1 MPFKSSFERKKAI
14 SPVLATVILI
24 SITLIAA
31 TAVSG
36 FVFGLFGT
44 FTSTAVVSASG
55 SSSCSGTPESC
66 TLFLSNTGSSNVA
79 VTGVCRL
86 NFGGSSYLGTA
97 SIVSGSL
104 NAGRQATVSCVS
116 SSPGS
121 HATSGTQITGS
132 VAIGNGAQVLFA
144 ATAA

>member
-1 MPFKSSFERKKAI
+1 MMICDYPTGKREGI

-31 TAVSG
+31 TAISG

-55 SSSCSGTPESC
+55 SSSCTGTPESC
-66 TLFLSNTGSSNVA
+66 TLFLTNTGTSSVA
-79 VTGVCRL
+79 LTGTCRL

-97 SIVSGSL
+97 SLVSGNL
-104 NAGRQATVSCVS
+104 NAGNSATVSCVS
-116 SSPGS
+116 SAS
-121 HATSGTQITGS
+121 HATSGSQITGS
-132 VAIGNGAQVLFA
+132 VAIGNGAQILFA